1 MNNKQPTPH
10 PHAELICKWA
20 NEGVRIQKYMSTVE
34 DWRDDA
40 NPQWLPQCKYRI
52 KPEEL
57 WKPKEGEKYFFLDVI
72 DGEVCVNWYKWSDDE
87 TDNALYR
94 NHNCFRTSKEAESA
108 IPRVKKAL
116 KNLYTISDKKAHDLE
131 CELYDKIDRLT
142 KYPELDGKPMTGGEK
157 ALIRAFRNGRL
168 CRQFSN
174 GSSLIVEGHNKV
186 PCGVT
191 THREFVAFFMYS
203 TMQDGEVRN
212 ALEQIKAEQ
221 ENAIETIEAEQE
233 TKNEA

>member
-10 PHAELICKWA
+10 PHADLICKWA

-52 KPEEL
+52 KPEDDEP
-57 WKPKEGEKYFFLDVI
+57 WKPKEGEKFFYLDKVLVI
-72 DGEVCVNWYKWSDDE
+72 NSDNYNEYKH
-87 TDNALYR
+87 TPLLLR
-94 NHNCFRTSKEAESA
+94 GNCFRTSKEAEA
-108 IPRVKKAL
+108 AVPRVEKAL

-142 KYPELDGKPMTGGEK
+142 KYPELGGKPMTSGEK

-174 GSSLIVEGHNKV
+174 GSSLIVEGHDKV
-186 PCGVT
+186 PKGVT

-203 TMQDGEVRN
+203 PMQDGEVRN
-212 ALEQIKAEQ
+212 ALEIIKAEQ
-221 ENAIETIEAEQE
+221 ENALETIEAEQE
-233 TKNEA
+233 VQNEA